1 MASTFKSLRYAIFF
15 ALALS
20 VVFAFAAE
28 AGRPFSI
35 MESETAQ
42 AAGCAIE
49 RFFDGLALGAMMVS
63 GPSPGVGHSFS
74 NAETLGGMKN
84 SGPSPGVG
92 HSFTTGTHQ

>member
-1 MASTFKSLRYAIFF
+1 MD
-15 ALALS
+15 
-20 VVFAFAAE
+20 
-28 AGRPFSI
+28 
-35 MESETAQ
+35 SETAQ

-74 NAETLGGMKN
+74 NAEALGGMKN